1 MFGLDEWIAA
11 QADGAGIVLVLL
23 VALLLGLR
31 HATDPD
37 HLTAVSTLV
46 LSGPEGGRR
55 AALLGLAWGSG
66 HALTLLALG
75 LPVVLA
81 GRLLP
86 DSVQSAAEVAIGG
99 VIMLLAARLLLR
111 WRRGYFHL
119 HPHAHGELRHAH
131 PHVHEHPVADAHPGE
146 HAHDHSHPADLG
158 RTPLA
163 AFGIGLVHG
172 VGGSAGASILLLGA
186 GSDTTAA
193 VAALVVLAAGTAL
206 SMAVASMA
214 FGATLAHRVTKPRL
228 ESTVPVFGALA
239 LAFGAW
245 YALGALGTVPY
256 VF

>member
-1 MFGLDEWIAA
+1 VFGLDEWIAG
-11 QADGAGIVLVLL
+11 QADDAGLAMVLL

-46 LSGPEGGRR
+46 LSRPQGTRR
-55 AALLGLAWGSG
+55 AALLGLAWGCG

-75 LPVVLA
+75 LPFVFA
-81 GRLLP
+81 GSLLP
-86 DSVQSAAEVAIGG
+86 DSVQSAAEVAIGA
-99 VIMLLAARLLLR
+99 VIMLLAIRLLVR

-119 HPHAHGELRHAH
+119 HPHSHGDVRHAH
-131 PHVHEHPVADAHPGE
+131 PHAHAVDQAHPHE
-146 HAHDHSHPADLG
+146 HAHDHAHPDDLG
-158 RTPLA
+158 RTPVA

-172 VGGSAGASILLLGA
+172 VGGSAGASILLLSA
-186 GSDTTAA
+186 APDTTTA
-193 VAALVVLAAGTAL
+193 VVALLVFAAGTAL
-206 SMAVASMA
+206 SMAVASLA
-214 FGATLAHRVTKPRL
+214 FGATVAHRVTGRRL
-228 ESTVPVFGALA
+228 ETAVPVFGVIA